1 MSRWIIDG
9 RTDELREMLQELD
22 DEEKIRKI
30 EDWESKGSVLVDYFE
45 IKFMIENIQKKAE
58 VSHKYESFLMTHLVV
73 SHIWCESSRVNYI
86 FRRAN

>member
-22 DEEKIRKI
+22 EEGKIRKI
-30 EDWESKGSVLVDYFE
+30 EDWEGKGSVLVDYFE

-58 VSHKYESFLMTHLVV
+58 VRHSPCVIWMSHMTHIYDTCLAMI
-73 SHIWCESSRVNYI
+73 HKI
-86 FRRAN
+86 

>member
-1 MSRWIIDG
+1 MVSRWIIDG

-73 SHIWCESSRVNYI
+73 SHIWYESSKI
-86 FRRAN
+86 FFRRAN

>member
-1 MSRWIIDG
+1 MKIQIIFDHLVSRWIIDG

-58 VSHKYESFLMTHLVV
+58 VSHKYESFQMTH
-73 SHIWCESSRVNYI
+73 
-86 FRRAN
+86 